1 MRLGAFG
8 TIGGTTTWK
17 WRLGGGVLGVLGPSW
32 NISSYVLAAL
42 VAVMAAALVAIATL
56 AAAIISR

>member
-8 TIGGTTTWK
+8 TMGGAMTWK
-17 WRLGGGVLGVLGPSW
+17 WRLGGGVLGVLGLSW
-32 NISSYVLAAL
+32 NISSYVLVD